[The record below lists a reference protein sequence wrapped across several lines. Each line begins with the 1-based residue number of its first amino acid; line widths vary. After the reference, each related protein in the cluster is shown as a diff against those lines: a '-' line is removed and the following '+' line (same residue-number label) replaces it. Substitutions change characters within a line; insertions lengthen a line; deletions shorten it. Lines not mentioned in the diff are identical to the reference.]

1 MPARAAGTAEEG
13 SLPTLV
19 RTLVVSDLHLGA
31 RTGVD
36 VLRRPAARRA
46 LLERVEGADRLVL
59 LGDTLELRHGPLR
72 EALAAAR
79 PVLEAIGAALGERD
93 VVLVAGNHD
102 HKLVAPWLEGR
113 GEVGPPPPLG
123 LEERAG
129 SDATPATAAIAAMLA
144 PARLHVAYP
153 GLWLADGVY
162 ATHGHYVDRH
172 STVPS
177 FERLAAGAL
186 GRVLGDR
193 LDDVSVPDDYEI
205 VLAPLYALLD
215 AIAARA
221 PDGRGPSH
229 AGASTRAW
237 RALAGDGPRPLRARL
252 MAGALPLG
260 VRALNRIG
268 VGPVRAD
275 LSGPELRRAGLRA
288 MRDVAGR
295 LGIDARHV
303 LFGHTHRAGPLPGD
317 DRADWALPGGGR
329 LVNTGSWVYE
339 RAWTGGGPGS
349 PYWPGGAVEL
359 DDAGEP
365 RLVRLLDDADE
376 ARLLA

>member
-1 MPARAAGTAEEG
+1 
-13 SLPTLV
+13 V

-31 RTGVD
+31 RPGVD
-36 VLRRPAARRA
+36 VLQRPAARAA
-46 LLERVEGADRLVL
+46 LLDRLAGVDRLVL
-59 LGDTLELRHGPLR
+59 LGDTLELRHGPVR

-79 PVLEAIGAALGERD
+79 PVVAEIGAAMAGGE

-102 HKLVAPWLEGR
+102 HRLLAPWLEGR
-113 GEVGPPPPLG
+113 GDGGRPPPLR
-123 LEERAG
+123 LEERPG
-129 SDATPATAAIAAMLA
+129 RDATPVIADVARMLA
-144 PARLHVAYP
+144 PATVDVAYP
-153 GLWLADGVY
+153 GVWLADGVY

-193 LDDVSVPDDYEI
+193 LEDISAPDDYEI

-229 AGASTRAW
+229 ANASTRAW
-237 RALAGDGPRPLRARL
+237 RALAGDGRRPLRARL
-252 MAGALPLG
+252 VAGAFPLG
-260 VRALNRIG
+260 IRALNRSG
-268 VGPVRAD
+268 LGPFRAD
-275 LSGPELRRAGLRA
+275 ISGPELRRAGLRA
-288 MRDVAGR
+288 MREVVAR

-303 LFGHTHRAGPLPGD
+303 IFGHTHRAGPLAAD
-317 DRADWALPGGGR
+317 DPEDWALPGGGR
-329 LVNTGSWVYE
+329 LWNSGSWVLE
-339 RAWTGGGPGS
+339 RAWTRDGTAS

-359 DDAGEP
+359 DDADGGEP
-365 RLVRLLDDADE
+365 RHVRLLDDA
-376 ARLLA
+376 ALLR

>member
-1 MPARAAGTAEEG
+1 
-13 SLPTLV
+13 V

-36 VLRRPAARRA
+36 VLRRPGPREA
-46 LLERVEGADRLVL
+46 LLERLDGLDRFVL

-72 EALAAAR
+72 EALAVAR
-79 PVLEAIGAALGERD
+79 PVLAAIGAAMAGGEI
-93 VVLVAGNHD
+93 VLVAGNHD
-102 HKLVAPWLEGR
+102 HRLLAPWLEGR
-113 GEVGPPPPLG
+113 GDGGRPPPLG
-123 LEERAG
+123 LEERPGPA
-129 SDATPATAAIAAMLA
+129 ATPAMAEVARMLA
-144 PARLHVAYP
+144 PAEVDVAYP
-153 GLWLADGVY
+153 GVWLADGIY

-193 LDDVSVPDDYEI
+193 PEDISAPDDYEI

-229 AGASTRAW
+229 ANASTRAW
-237 RALAGDGPRPLRARL
+237 RALSGDGRRPLRARL
-252 MAGALPLG
+252 VAGAFPLG
-260 VRALNRIG
+260 VRALNRTG
-268 VGPVRAD
+268 LGPFRAD

-288 MRDVAGR
+288 MREVVAR
-295 LGIDARHV
+295 LRIDARHV
-303 LFGHTHRAGPLPGD
+303 IFGHTHRAGPLGGD
-317 DRADWALPGGGR
+317 DPADWALPGGAR
-329 LVNTGSWVYE
+329 LWNSGSWVLE
-339 RAWTGGGPGS
+339 RAWTRDGTAS

-359 DDAGEP
+359 DDASSGEP
-365 RLVRLLDDADE
+365 RHVRLLDDA
-376 ARLLA
+376 ARLL

>member
-1 MPARAAGTAEEG
+1 MPSSAGGTAGEG
-13 SLPTLV
+13 SLTAVV

-36 VLRRPAARRA
+36 ILRARAARDA

-59 LGDTLELRHGPLR
+59 LGDTLELRHGPVR

-79 PVLEAIGAALGERD
+79 PVLEAVGAALGDRE

-102 HKLVAPWLEGR
+102 HRLVAPWLEGR
-113 GEVGPPPPLG
+113 GTSGPPPPLS

-129 SDATPATAAIAAMLA
+129 AGATPATAALARMLA
-144 PARLHVAYP
+144 PAALDVAYP
-153 GLWLADGVY
+153 GVWLADGVY

-193 LDDVSVPDDYEI
+193 IDDISSPDDYEI

-229 AGASTRAW
+229 AHASTRAW
-237 RALAGDGPRPLRARL
+237 RALSGDGRRPLRRRL
-252 MAGALPLG
+252 LAGAFPLG
-260 VRALNRIG
+260 VGALNRIG
-268 VGPVRAD
+268 IGPVRAD
-275 LSGPELRRAGLRA
+275 LSGAELRRAGLRA
-288 MRDVAGR
+288 MRDVVVR

-303 LFGHTHRAGPLPGD
+303 VFGHTHRAGPLPGD
-317 DRADWALPGGGR
+317 DPADWALEGGGR
-329 LVNTGSWVYE
+329 LHNCGSWVYE
-339 RAWTGGGPGS
+339 RTWTRDGAAS

-359 DDAGEP
+359 DDGDQP
-365 RLVRLLDDADE
+365 RHVRLLEAVDA

>member
-1 MPARAAGTAEEG
+1 MPFSAEGTARDS
-13 SLPTLV
+13 SLPTPV

-36 VLRRPAARRA
+36 VLRRPAARAA
-46 LLERVEGADRLVL
+46 LLDRLDAVDRLVL
-59 LGDTLELRHGPLR
+59 LGDTLELRHGPVR
-72 EALAAAR
+72 EALDAAR
-79 PVLEAIGAALGERD
+79 PVLEAIGAAMAGGD
-93 VVLVAGNHD
+93 IVLVAGNHD
-102 HKLVAPWLEGR
+102 HRLLAPWLEGR
-113 GEVGPPPPLG
+113 GGGGRPPPLG
-123 LEERAG
+123 LEERPG
-129 SDATPATAAIAAMLA
+129 PGATPATAEVARMLA
-144 PARLHVAYP
+144 PAAVDVAYP

-193 LDDVSVPDDYEI
+193 PEDISAPDDYEI

-229 AGASTRAW
+229 ANASTRAW
-237 RALAGDGPRPLRARL
+237 GALAGDGRRPLRARL
-252 MAGALPLG
+252 IAGAFPLG
-260 VRALNRIG
+260 VRALNRG
-268 VGPVRAD
+268 GLGPFRAD

-288 MRDVAGR
+288 MRAVVAR

-303 LFGHTHRAGPLPGD
+303 IFGHTHRAGPLAGD
-317 DRADWALPGGGR
+317 DPADWALPSGGR
-329 LVNTGSWVYE
+329 LWNSGSWVLE
-339 RAWTGGGPGS
+339 RAWTREGPAS
-349 PYWPGGAVEL
+349 PYWPGGAVEV
-359 DDAGEP
+359 DEAGGEP
-365 RLVRLLDDADE
+365 RHVRLLE
-376 ARLLA
+376 RL

>member
-1 MPARAAGTAEEG
+1 MPARAEDTAAQR
-13 SLPTLV
+13 SLPGVV

-36 VLRRPAARRA
+36 VLRRPAARAA
-46 LLERVEGADRLVL
+46 LLERLDGVDRLVL
-59 LGDTLELRHGPLR
+59 LGDTLELRHGPVR

-79 PVLEAIGAALGERD
+79 PVLAEMGAAMAGGE

-102 HKLVAPWLEGR
+102 HRLLAPWLEGR
-113 GEVGPPPPLG
+113 GGGGRPPPLG
-123 LEERAG
+123 LEERPG
-129 SDATPATAAIAAMLA
+129 PDATPATAEVARLLA
-144 PARLHVAYP
+144 PATVDVAYP

-193 LDDVSVPDDYEI
+193 PDDISAPDDYEI

-229 AGASTRAW
+229 ANASTRAW
-237 RALAGDGPRPLRARL
+237 RALAGDGRPLRARML
-252 MAGALPLG
+252 AGAFPLG
-260 VRALNRIG
+260 VRALNRAG
-268 VGPVRAD
+268 VGPFRAD
-275 LSGPELRRAGLRA
+275 LSGPELRRAALRA
-288 MRDVAGR
+288 MREVVAR
-295 LGIDARHV
+295 LRIDARHV
-303 LFGHTHRAGPLPGD
+303 VFGHTHRAGPLAFD
-317 DRADWALPGGGR
+317 DPADWALPGGGR
-329 LVNTGSWVYE
+329 LFNTGSWVLE
-339 RAWTGGGPGS
+339 RAWTRDGTAS

-359 DDAGEP
+359 DDTGGEP
-365 RLVRLLDDADE
+365 RHVRLLDDA
-376 ARLLA
+376 ARLR

>member
-1 MPARAAGTAEEG
+1 VPTA
-13 SLPTLV
+13 V

-36 VLRRPAARRA
+36 VLRRSAARAA
-46 LLERVEGADRLVL
+46 LLERIDGADRLVL
-59 LGDTLELRHGPLR
+59 LGDTLELRHGPMR

-79 PVLEAIGAALGERD
+79 PVLGAIGAALGDRD

-102 HKLVAPWLEGR
+102 HRLVAPWLEGR
-113 GEVGPPPPLG
+113 GVSGPPPPLG

-129 SDATPATAAIAAMLA
+129 AEATPATAAIAAMLA

-153 GLWLADGVY
+153 GLWLAPGVY

-193 LDDVSVPDDYEI
+193 IEDISAPDDYEI

-229 AGASTRAW
+229 ANASTRAW
-237 RALAGDGPRPLRARL
+237 RALAGDGRRPLRRML
-252 MAGALPLG
+252 LGGAFPLG
-260 VRALNRIG
+260 VGALNRIG

-288 MRDVAGR
+288 MRAVVEHLR
-295 LGIDARHV
+295 IDARYV
-303 LFGHTHRAGPLPGD
+303 VFGHTHRGGPLPAD
-317 DRADWALPGGGR
+317 DARDWVLPGGAR
-329 LVNTGSWVYE
+329 LVNSGSWVLE
-339 RAWTGGGPGS
+339 RTWTSAGPGG
-349 PYWPGGAVEL
+349 PYWPGGAVEI
-359 DDAGEP
+359 DDAVDGGAP
-365 RLVRLLDDADE
+365 RHLRLLDDTSA
-376 ARLLA
+376 ARVFA

>member
-1 MPARAAGTAEEG
+1 M
-13 SLPTLV
+13 

-36 VLRRPAARRA
+36 VLRRPAARAA
-46 LLERVEGADRLVL
+46 LLERLDPVDRLVL
-59 LGDTLELRHGPLR
+59 LGDTLELRHGPVR
-72 EALAAAR
+72 EALDAAR
-79 PVLEAIGAALGERD
+79 PVLEAIGAAMAGGD

-102 HKLVAPWLEGR
+102 HRLLAPWLEGR
-113 GEVGPPPPLG
+113 GGGGRPPPLG
-123 LEERAG
+123 LEERPG
-129 SDATPATAAIAAMLA
+129 PGATPATAEVARMLA
-144 PARLHVAYP
+144 PAAVDVAYP
-153 GLWLADGVY
+153 GLWLAEGVY

-193 LDDVSVPDDYEI
+193 PEDISAPDDYEI

-229 AGASTRAW
+229 ANASTRAW
-237 RALAGDGPRPLRARL
+237 RALAGDGRRPLRARL
-252 MAGALPLG
+252 IAGAFPLG
-260 VRALNRIG
+260 VRALNRTG
-268 VGPVRAD
+268 LGPFRAD

-288 MRDVAGR
+288 MRAVVAR

-303 LFGHTHRAGPLPGD
+303 IFGHTHRAGPLAGD
-317 DRADWALPGGGR
+317 DPADWALPGGGR
-329 LVNTGSWVYE
+329 LWNSGSWVLE
-339 RAWTGGGPGS
+339 RAWTREGTAS

-359 DDAGEP
+359 DDAGGAP
-365 RLVRLLDDADE
+365 RHVRLLE
-376 ARLLA
+376 RR

>member
-1 MPARAAGTAEEG
+1 M
-13 SLPTLV
+13 

-36 VLRRPAARRA
+36 VLRHRPAARAA
-46 LLERVEGADRLVL
+46 LLERLDGVDRLVL
-59 LGDTLELRHGPLR
+59 LGDVLELRHGPLR
-72 EALAAAR
+72 EAVAAAR
-79 PVLEAIGAALGERD
+79 PVLEAIGDAFRGPE

-102 HKLVAPWLEGR
+102 HRLVAAWLEQRGSSGR
-113 GEVGPPPPLG
+113 PPPLG
-123 LEERAG
+123 LEEHAGPRA
-129 SDATPATAAIAAMLA
+129 SAATQAIAGMLA
-144 PARLHVAYP
+144 PAALDVAYP
-153 GLWLADGVY
+153 GVWLAPGIY

-193 LDDVSVPDDYEI
+193 VEDITGPDDYEV

-229 AGASTRAW
+229 ANASTRAW
-237 RALAGDGPRPLRARL
+237 RALAGDARRPLRHRL
-252 MAGALPLG
+252 LAGALPLG
-260 VRALNRIG
+260 VGALNRIG

-288 MRDVAGR
+288 MRAVVAR

-317 DRADWALPGGGR
+317 DPADWALPGGGR
-329 LVNTGSWVYE
+329 LLNSGSWVYE
-339 RAWTGGGPGS
+339 RAWAGGGPDS
-349 PYWPGGAVEL
+349 PYWPGGALEL
-359 DDAGEP
+359 EDGGEP
-365 RLVRLLDDADE
+365 RHVRLLEDTDA